1 MALQPFYPVYRRE
14 LRFRYDE
21 RGRRLIPFHSQVHEL
36 QMATSQPLGIVM
48 QYSFRTLIS
57 LALALY
63 TSWDLSLVTLA
74 GIPIFSAI
82 VAFLSTRMKP
92 SIEAQQSEL
101 SSATKVGSSAIT
113 SISTVKCLNGQ
124 DGEQRKFSFRIDR
137 AAMHYL
143 KHARINALQIS
154 TIRLMMFGMFV
165 QGFWYGSHL
174 ASKGALSAGET
185 LRTFWLCLIAAQ
197 SIELG
202 LPQAVVLEKGKVAA
216 NALMRVFPAQ
226 TPDRAVD
233 TTVDRIH
240 GAAYPWYCDGD
251 IEVRDVCL
259 PPSYFTGLANNAD
272 HIRI

>member
-1 MALQPFYPVYRRE
+1 MRCN
-14 LRFRYDE
+14 
-21 RGRRLIPFHSQVHEL
+21 SQIHDL

-48 QYSFRTLIS
+48 QYSFRSMIS

-63 TSWDLSLVTLA
+63 TSWDLVLVTLA

-124 DGEQRKFSFRIDR
+124 NGEQREFCFRINR

-143 KHARINALQIS
+143 KLARINALQIS

-174 ASKGALSAGET
+174 ASSGTLSAGET
-185 LRTFWLCLIAAQ
+185 LRAFWLCLIAAQ

-202 LPQAVVLEKGKVAA
+202 LPQAIVLEKGKVAA
-216 NALMRVFPAQ
+216 NALMKVLVQETA
-226 TPDRAVD
+226 DRAVD
-233 TTVDRIH
+233 KMD
-240 GAAYPWYCDGD
+240 GAAYPWYCDGG
-251 IEVRDVCL
+251 IEVRDVCQSVFPYYL
-259 PPSYFTGLANNAD
+259 GSS
-272 HIRI
+272 

>member
-1 MALQPFYPVYRRE
+1 MLNAFN
-14 LRFRYDE
+14 
-21 RGRRLIPFHSQVHEL
+21 SQIHDL

-63 TSWDLSLVTLA
+63 TSWGLSLVTLA
-74 GIPIFSAI
+74 GIPVFSAM

-113 SISTVKCLNGQ
+113 SISTVKCFNGQ
-124 DGEQRKFSFRIDR
+124 NDERHKFSLRIDR
-137 AAMHYL
+137 AALHYL

-174 ASKGALSAGET
+174 VSLGKLSAGET
-185 LRTFWLCLIAAQ
+185 LRAFWLCLIAAQ

-202 LPQAVVLEKGKVAA
+202 LPQAIVLEKGKVAA
-216 NALMRVFPAQ
+216 NALTNVLERETATLDKNNQ
-226 TPDRAVD
+226 S
-233 TTVDRIH
+233 
-240 GAAYPWYCDGD
+240 AYPWYCDGD
-251 IEVRDVCL
+251 IEVRDVCYIFHSHPQSSDNL
-259 PPSYFTGLANNAD
+259 FIG
-272 HIRI
+272 

>member
-1 MALQPFYPVYRRE
+1 MV
-14 LRFRYDE
+14 
-21 RGRRLIPFHSQVHEL
+21 RGTRGWHSSVFILCASVSFAFVTSMGRDLMLNAFNSQIHDL

-63 TSWDLSLVTLA
+63 TSWGLSLVTLA
-74 GIPIFSAI
+74 GIPVFSAM

-113 SISTVKCLNGQ
+113 SISTVKCFNGQ
-124 DGEQRKFSFRIDR
+124 NDERHKFSLRIDR
-137 AAMHYL
+137 AALHYL

-174 ASKGALSAGET
+174 VSLGKLSAGET
-185 LRTFWLCLIAAQ
+185 LRAFWLCLIAAQ

-202 LPQAVVLEKGKVAA
+202 LPQAIVLEKGKVAA
-216 NALMRVFPAQ
+216 NALTNVLERETATLDKNNQ
-226 TPDRAVD
+226 S
-233 TTVDRIH
+233 
-240 GAAYPWYCDGD
+240 AYPWYCDGD
-251 IEVRDVCL
+251 IEVRDVCYIFHSHPQSSDNL
-259 PPSYFTGLANNAD
+259 FIG
-272 HIRI
+272 